1 MIDTEVST
9 SASQVRT
16 TAQLVG
22 SWLQLWNG
30 DAGQAD
36 ALVADGFRLHAAM
49 MDGGDG
55 SAVDSAASLVAW
67 ITQTRAAF
75 PDLTFSIQVG
85 PIVDGDL
92 IALRW
97 SASGTY
103 AGGVPGAAAPLGTR
117 IAFTG
122 TDVLRVA
129 GGRLAEYWVNSDT
142 LLLMT
147 QLQVGAP
154 APAAPPVP
162 AGPARRRP
170 AYLRPTNAV
179 VRLLSR
185 LGVSTGVIK
194 VLTVP
199 GRTSGLPRS
208 TPVSPLRLDGR
219 RFVLAPMPEGDWARN
234 ARAAGRGTLTDGR
247 RTEDVVLR
255 ELDATGEAGLRRRLM
270 TAFPAAVPD
279 GVRFFKA
286 LDLVT
291 SADPAQFAAVAD
303 RVTAFELLPVPT
315 A

>member
-1 MIDTEVST
+1 
-9 SASQVRT
+9 
-16 TAQLVG
+16 
-22 SWLQLWNG
+22 
-30 DAGQAD
+30 
-36 ALVADGFRLHAAM
+36 
-49 MDGGDG
+49 
-55 SAVDSAASLVAW
+55 
-67 ITQTRAAF
+67 
-75 PDLTFSIQVG
+75 
-85 PIVDGDL
+85 
-92 IALRW
+92 
-97 SASGTY
+97 
-103 AGGVPGAAAPLGTR
+103 
-117 IAFTG
+117 
-122 TDVLRVA
+122 
-129 GGRLAEYWVNSDT
+129 
-142 LLLMT
+142 MT

-154 APAAPPVP
+154 AAPSVP
-162 AGPARRRP
+162 AEAARRRP